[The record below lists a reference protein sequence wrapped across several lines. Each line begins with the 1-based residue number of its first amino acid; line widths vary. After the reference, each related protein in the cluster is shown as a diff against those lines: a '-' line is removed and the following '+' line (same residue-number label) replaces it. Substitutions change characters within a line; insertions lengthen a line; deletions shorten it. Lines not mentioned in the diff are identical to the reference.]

1 MQLKEVVVTRADTFI
16 VMELLSGGEL
26 FNRIVEQGRFT
37 EANAAAL
44 FSQIL
49 LSMEYL
55 HSLNIVHRDVKPE
68 NILCV
73 PPHTVSLTVSGARAL
88 MGWIGWIGMRPRDG
102 APLSDG
108 LPDRPLIVCLIGLGW
123 SA

>member
-73 PPHTVSLTVSGARAL
+73 PPHTVSLTVSLTVSGARAL
-88 MGWIGWIGMRPRDG
+88 MGWIGWIGMHSRM
-102 APLSDG
+102 
-108 LPDRPLIVCLIGLGW
+108 VCLIGLWW

>member
-1 MQLKEVVVTRADTFI
+1 VQLKEVVVTRADTFI

-88 MGWIGWIGMRPRDG
+88 MGWIGWIGMHSRM
-102 APLSDG
+102 
-108 LPDRPLIVCLIGLGW
+108 VCLIGL
-123 SA
+123 